1 MPKKL
6 PRRWRGVFLRAL
18 GRSGNA
24 RASAFAAGVDPGTA
38 YDHRIKDAGFRGKW
52 DAALEKFKSRP
63 SPRPRSRPPDGIR
76 PASGRGSPELIPRR
90 TKAGEVQMVKAAE
103 GRWNSETEAAF
114 LAGLR
119 ETGCVRAAADA
130 AGLSTTAFYNH
141 RANYPEFAER
151 WEEMIAESKTR
162 LPELLNAASIAS
174 MDPGVPR
181 RGRRLPKVNVDQ
193 AIRISQMNL
202 RAAAAAKN
210 GRGRGARLP
219 RVATN
224 AEVREALV
232 KRLAAFRQRIRA
244 RQAARKKGLGDPD
257 AEEAED

>member
-6 PRRWRGVFLRAL
+6 PLRWRGVFLRAL
-18 GRSGNA
+18 ARTGNV
-24 RASAFAAGVDPGTA
+24 RASAARAGVDPGTA
-38 YDHRIKDAGFRGKW
+38 YDLRITDAAFKGKW
-52 DAALEKFKSRP
+52 EAALGEFKSRP
-63 SPRPRSRPPDGIR
+63 SPLPS
-76 PASGRGSPELIPRR
+76 PAGGRGGSELIRRR
-90 TKAGEVQMVKAAE
+90 TKAGEVQKVRTAV
-103 GRWNSETEAAF
+103 GRWDAETEAAF

-130 AGLSTTAFYNH
+130 AGLSTTSFYNR

-151 WEEMIAESKTR
+151 WEAMIEESKTR
-162 LPELLNAASIAS
+162 VPELLNAATIAS
-174 MDPGVPR
+174 LDPGVPK

-202 RAAAAAKN
+202 RAAAAAT
-210 GRGRGARLP
+210 GGRGARLP

-232 KRLAAFRQRIRA
+232 KRLAAFRERIRA
-244 RQAARKKGLGDPD
+244 RHAAKKKGPGDPD
-257 AEEAED
+257 AEDAED

>member
-1 MPKKL
+1 M
-6 PRRWRGVFLRAL
+6 RAL
-18 GRSGNA
+18 GKSGNV

-38 YDHRIKDAGFRGKW
+38 YDHRIKDGEFKGKW

-76 PASGRGSPELIPRR
+76 PACGRGGKELIPRR
-90 TKAGEVQMVKAAE
+90 TKAGEVQMVRPAE
-103 GRWNSETEAAF
+103 GRWDTEKEATF

-130 AGLSTTAFYNH
+130 IGMSTTALYAR
-141 RANYPEFAER
+141 RAKYPELGER
-151 WEEMIAESKTR
+151 WDAMIEESKTR
-162 LPELLNAASIAS
+162 VPELLNAASIAS

-181 RGRRLPKVNVDQ
+181 RGRWLPKVNVDQ

-202 RAAAAAKN
+202 RAAAAAAG
-210 GRGRGARLP
+210 GRGRGARRP

-232 KRLAAFRQRIRA
+232 KRLAAFRERIRA
-244 RQAARKKGLGDPD
+244 RHAGKKNQGFGGPEGDAAEGGD
-257 AEEAED
+257 E

>member
-1 MPKKL
+1 M
-6 PRRWRGVFLRAL
+6 V
-18 GRSGNA
+18 
-24 RASAFAAGVDPGTA
+24 
-38 YDHRIKDAGFRGKW
+38 
-52 DAALEKFKSRP
+52 
-63 SPRPRSRPPDGIR
+63 R
-76 PASGRGSPELIPRR
+76 PAE
-90 TKAGEVQMVKAAE
+90 E
-103 GRWNSETEAAF
+103 RWGVEKEATF

-130 AGLSTTAFYNH
+130 IGMSTTALYAR
-141 RANYPEFAER
+141 RAKYEDFAER

-162 LPELLNAASIAS
+162 LPELLNAASLAS
-174 MDPGVPR
+174 MDPGVPK

-202 RAAAAAKN
+202 RAAGAKN

-232 KRLAAFRQRIRA
+232 KRLAAFRERIRA

-257 AEEAED
+257 AEGAED